1 MRLSRRHQG
10 AVLSAFV
17 FLCAADPAAGQ
28 TITRWTL
35 RIYPVGASQPVVKP
49 IELVLGEDVTC
60 NLNPATLTAARRN
73 PLLAVVWND
82 PIATDKVCV
91 WLDPGTGPLLSTL
104 HGESYEGTL
113 TAASAT
119 GTSRESARMPFTISG
134 ITTLTNAIVH
144 PPK

>member
-17 FLCAADPAAGQ
+17 FLCAADPSAGQ

-35 RIYPVGASQPVVKP
+35 RIYSVGASQPVLKP

-60 NLNPATLTAARRN
+60 NLNPTTLTAPQKN

-82 PIATDKVCV
+82 PTATDKVCV

-113 TAASAT
+113 TASSAT
-119 GTSRESARMPFTISG
+119 STSRESARVPFTIAG
-134 ITTLTNAIVH
+134 MTTVTNAIVH
-144 PPK
+144 PQK